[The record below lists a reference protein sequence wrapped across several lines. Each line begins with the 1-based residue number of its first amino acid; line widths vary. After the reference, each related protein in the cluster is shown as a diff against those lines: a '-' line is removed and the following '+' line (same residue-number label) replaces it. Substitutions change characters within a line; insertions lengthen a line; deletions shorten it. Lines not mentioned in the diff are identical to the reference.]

1 MTDVLDLAKRLM
13 AAPSVTPATGA
24 VFDALEA
31 MLVPLGF
38 DVTRFTRGE
47 GAAGSQCRRQPVG
60 IEGGA
65 DGSADV

>member
-31 MLVPLGF
+31 MLAPLGF
-38 DVTRFTRGE
+38 KVTRFTRGE
-47 GAAGSQCRRQPVG
+47 GAAGTPEAPV
-60 IEGGA
+60 EKH
-65 DGSADV
+65 SE